1 MMALECACGRKMYPD
16 AALLRCPG
24 CGRPTA
30 TMGPCS
36 MTSKPEGREVE
47 AREGGTLRGDG
58 SGAIT
63 IKAEAGA
70 VHVDRPHV
78 ATLPNGVRVEL
89 PAGTVLREA
98 PTPIQLASAEE
109 ERAILPRAT
118 RVKVRSRAGAPTVVT
133 IEDDAGRTIR
143 LAHVGAAEAMRYG
156 EPPEIETK
164 TLGEQIHDEHDRKT
178 HADGSCCVC
187 DPAPTVLAD
196 LTERVGL
203 PREMAP
209 SVTAY
214 DPNDSSWAARY
225 TETMRVNAIQR
236 AEIERLR
243 EQLENS
249 ATPADRAVGA
259 AMLGSL
265 R

>member
-47 AREGGTLRGDG
+47 ARKGGTLRGDG

-78 ATLPNGVRVEL
+78 ATLPDGSRVEL

-98 PTPIQLASAEE
+98 PTPEHTPQENF
-109 ERAILPRAT
+109 
-118 RVKVRSRAGAPTVVT
+118 
-133 IEDDAGRTIR
+133 
-143 LAHVGAAEAMRYG
+143 AAL
-156 EPPEIETK
+156 K
-164 TLGEQIHDEHDRKT
+164 L
-178 HADGSCCVC
+178 
-187 DPAPTVLAD
+187 
-196 LTERVGL
+196 
-203 PREMAP
+203 MAP
-209 SVTAY
+209 SLAGVYERAGVKLGIEPHLVTEEQAY
-214 DPNDSSWAARY
+214 EECPALRLADPLPIKPR
-225 TETMRVNAIQR
+225 T
-236 AEIERLR
+236 
-243 EQLENS
+243 
-249 ATPADRAVGA
+249 
-259 AMLGSL
+259 
-265 R
+265 